1 MLEPTHSRQRL
12 EAEPLKEK
20 TACGGLI
27 SRVGTV
33 AWWEWLD
40 PVAELSNCRRTP
52 LPGPADGGP
61 AGGEGSG

>member
-33 AWWEWLD
+33 A
-40 PVAELSNCRRTP
+40 R
-52 LPGPADGGP
+52 
-61 AGGEGSG
+61 